1 VVLLGDRIYQ
11 TLFIVWDIHHA
22 RQIRMFGYELRLK
35 NDGFHYYEYVL
46 VYVDDLLVQSH
57 QGEKTMKSLE
67 EFYRLKDGFAQ
78 PTRYLGAEIKQ
89 WTFLN
94 DASRIKW
101 ALSSTQYIKEAV
113 KNIKSHFCQYKIV
126 NCSQPVNLCIPII
139 TQNWT
144 LHHI

>member
-1 VVLLGDRIYQ
+1 
-11 TLFIVWDIHHA
+11 
-22 RQIRMFGYELRLK
+22 MFGYELRLK